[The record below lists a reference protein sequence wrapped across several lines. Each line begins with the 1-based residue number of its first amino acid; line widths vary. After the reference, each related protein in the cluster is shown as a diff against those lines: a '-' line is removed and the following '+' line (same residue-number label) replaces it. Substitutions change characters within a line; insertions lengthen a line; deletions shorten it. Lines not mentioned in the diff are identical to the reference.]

1 MTEEFDPALPAEQP
15 NEAEWEARLAA
26 VREECAEE
34 ARRAAEENAQR
45 ITALENELTKARTA
59 AARRETEIRCT
70 RMLRE
75 RALDEAFSAFLV
87 TPEET
92 ELTDETLEERVGML
106 AQAVETAAARL
117 LQERAGGMRPG
128 CGEAAPLS
136 AQMICRTPVA
146 RLAEMMGEEG

>member
-1 MTEEFDPALPAEQP
+1 MRILVNGAAGHMGRVLCGCIESGASGAELAGAVDFNPAEGMY
-15 NEAEWEARLAA
+15 AALDDFTGAADCIIDFSHHAATRALTDYA
-26 VREECAEE
+26 VRRGLPTVIATTG
-34 ARRAAEENAQR
+34 Q
-45 ITALENELTKARTA
+45 
-59 AARRETEIRCT
+59 
-70 RMLRE
+70 
-75 RALDEAFSAFLV
+75 

-92 ELTDETLEERVGML
+92 ELTDETLEGRVGML